1 MKNPKLTH
9 SQSGFTL
16 IEVLIASVVF
26 SIGILALF
34 SMQITSIKGNA
45 HANALTFSANEARD
59 SIEQLL
65 SQDYNASD
73 FDVGEHT
80 STGEA
85 PITLVTWT
93 VVDWISDGIDN
104 DGDGKI
110 DEFDERGVKNIEVV
124 VNYTSMGKNKS
135 TSIQFF
141 KTEIF

>member
-1 MKNPKLTH
+1 MKHLKH
-9 SQSGFTL
+9 IDSQSGFTL
-16 IEVLIASVVF
+16 IEVLIASVIF

-45 HANALTFSANEARD
+45 HANALTVSANEARD
-59 SIEQLL
+59 HIEQFLN
-65 SQDYNASD
+65 QDYNASD

-85 PITLVTWT
+85 PITGVTWT
-93 VVDWISDGIDN
+93 VVDWISDDIDN
-104 DGDGKI
+104 DGDGKT

-124 VNYTSMGKNKS
+124 INYTSMGKSKS